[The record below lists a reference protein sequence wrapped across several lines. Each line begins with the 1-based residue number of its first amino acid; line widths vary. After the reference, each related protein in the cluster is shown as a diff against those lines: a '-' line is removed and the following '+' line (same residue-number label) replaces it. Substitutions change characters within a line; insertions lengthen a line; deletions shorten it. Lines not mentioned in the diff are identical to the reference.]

1 MSLSKVSKD
10 GLRGMISQALRKVS
24 TEGDFELMTDF
35 HLHLRQDTGE
45 LTMTDDEGALLGSIV
60 VEEWNDVNSDVLNA
74 VAHALTSLL
83 QQMHHDKEFDGV
95 KVLKPFSFVLEDDD
109 KETVEDLFVVDDD
122 NICLT
127 DSLLKGMDEDLDS
140 FFSKLMKE

>member
-1 MSLSKVSKD
+1 
-10 GLRGMISQALRKVS
+10 
-24 TEGDFELMTDF
+24 
-35 HLHLRQDTGE
+35 
-45 LTMTDDEGALLGSIV
+45 MTDDEGALLGSIV
-60 VEEWNDVNSDVLNA
+60 VEEWNDVNSGALNA

-109 KETVEDLFVVDDD
+109 KETVEELFVVDDD